1 MFGCVIPGM
10 KPLAQP
16 LLNDGQACSKRKNK
30 HTIFRRSEMILKL
43 AKMKKQKGFTLI
55 ELMIVVAIIAILVA
69 IAIPIFQQYRMRGWA
84 SAVRSDCRNAY
95 TAIVAWQSDNPG
107 AVIIGET
114 IPPATQGVTY
124 TAIRTSPGVQVVIAG
139 ATGDITGT
147 HNDITANGGG
157 NYVITFNTGIAVDNL
172 MP

>member
-1 MFGCVIPGM
+1 
-10 KPLAQP
+10 
-16 LLNDGQACSKRKNK
+16 
-30 HTIFRRSEMILKL
+30 MILKL

-107 AVIIGET
+107 AVIIAET
-114 IPPATQGVTY
+114 IAPATQGVTY
-124 TAIRTSPGVQVVIAG
+124 TAIRTSPGVQVVIEG
-139 ATGDITGT
+139 ATGNITGT
-147 HNDITANGGG
+147 HTDISAAGGG
-157 NYVITFNTGIAVDNL
+157 NYAIDFQSGLATDTL